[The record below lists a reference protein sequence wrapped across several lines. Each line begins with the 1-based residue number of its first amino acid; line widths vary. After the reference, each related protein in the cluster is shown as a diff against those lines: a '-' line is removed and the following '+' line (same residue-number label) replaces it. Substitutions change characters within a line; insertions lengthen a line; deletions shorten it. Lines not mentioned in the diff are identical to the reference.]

1 MSTFRSQPV
10 PQASVNMPE
19 ASKNV
24 DVGIIGG
31 GLAGLTLALQL
42 KQADPGLSIEILER
56 NEFPAPEAA
65 HKVGESTVEI
75 GSHYLSHTLS
85 LQSLLER
92 TQLRKFG
99 LRFFFGAGHHDD
111 LSMADELGASSF
123 LPTVS
128 YQLDRGRLENDLCRT
143 LADHGVEILDG
154 CTVRNVEVND
164 RTGPSALHWTGNGKR
179 GKLSC
184 RWLIDAA
191 SRSSPIKRHLG
202 LGHKSRHRAS
212 AAWLRLD
219 TKLDV
224 EDWSNSVDWLRRC
237 SGIPRMFS
245 TNHLL
250 GTGYWAWIIPLVDD
264 RVSIGLVADPR
275 EHPLETFNSF
285 EKIGLWM
292 SQHQPLL
299 ARHLE
304 AAADELLDFRY
315 LKNFSHGSEGNFSN
329 NGWALTGEAGVF
341 ADPFYSPGTDF
352 IAISNSFICD
362 LVLHGDDDPMQGIRA
377 AVYDKVYQSF
387 FQSTMSLYEEQY
399 RGFGDTRLMVLKA
412 TWDYAYYWSVLA
424 WLFFRELLTDIA
436 FLRSAEASLNAARTL
451 NFAMQ
456 SAFRGRAAQGIL
468 SPGKGRFFDQRA
480 IPILLDLNTA
490 LLEPPADPWAE
501 LRQNCQRLE
510 ELAPMV
516 LALLNGESPA
526 SKAREKALL
535 GDLRSRFD

>member
-1 MSTFRSQPV
+1 
-10 PQASVNMPE
+10 MPE
-19 ASKNV
+19 VSKNV
-24 DVGIIGG
+24 DVAIIGG
-31 GLAGLTLALQL
+31 GLSGLTLALQL
-42 KQADPGLSIEILER
+42 KQADPDLSIKILER
-56 NEFPAPEAA
+56 SELPAPEAA

-75 GSHYLSHTLS
+75 GSHYLSHTLR
-85 LQSLLER
+85 LQSMLER
-92 TQLRKFG
+92 NQLRKFG

-111 LSMADELGASSF
+111 LSMADELGASNY
-123 LPTVS
+123 LPAVS
-128 YQLDRGRLENDLCRT
+128 YQLDRGRLENDLCSA
-143 LADHGVEILDG
+143 LADQGVEIQDG
-154 CTVRNVEVND
+154 CTVRKVEVNE
-164 RTGPSALHWTGNGKR
+164 RTGPGALHWTGNGDK

-184 RWLIDAA
+184 QWLIDAA
-191 SRSSPIKRHLG
+191 SRASPIKRRLG
-202 LGHKSRHRAS
+202 IGRESRHRVG

-219 TKLDV
+219 TKVDV
-224 EDWSNSVDWLRRC
+224 EDWSNSDGWLRRC

-285 EKIGLWM
+285 EKFNAWM
-292 SQHQPLL
+292 SQHQPSL

-304 AAADELLDFRY
+304 KAADELLDFRY
-315 LKNFSHGSEGNFSN
+315 LKNFSHGSERNFSN
-329 NGWALTGEAGVF
+329 HGWALTGEAGVF

-362 LVLHGDDDPMQGIRA
+362 LILHGDDDPMQGIRA

-387 FQSTMSLYEEQY
+387 FESTMSLYEEQY

-424 WLFFRELLTDIA
+424 WLFFRERLTDIA
-436 FLRSAEASLNAARTL
+436 FLRNAEASLNAVRTL

-456 SAFRGRAAQGIL
+456 AAFRGRAAQGIL

-480 IPILLDLNTA
+480 IPILLDLNSA
-490 LLEPPADPWAE
+490 LLEPSADSWAE

-516 LALLNGESPA
+516 LALLNGKRPM
-526 SKAREKALL
+526 SKLRETAIL
-535 GDLRSRFD
+535 GDLRYRFD

>member
-1 MSTFRSQPV
+1 
-10 PQASVNMPE
+10 MPE
-19 ASKNV
+19 AKKSV

-42 KQADPGLSIEILER
+42 KQSDPGLSIEILER
-56 NEFPAPEAA
+56 SEFPAPEAA

-75 GSHYLSHTLS
+75 GSHYLSHTLD
-85 LQSLLER
+85 LKSLLMR
-92 TQLRKFG
+92 NQLRKFG

-111 LSMADELGASSF
+111 LSMADELGASDF
-123 LPTVS
+123 LPAVS
-128 YQLDRGRLENDLCRT
+128 YQLDRGRLENDLCRL
-143 LADHGVEILDG
+143 LADHGVGILDG
-154 CTVRNVEVND
+154 CTVKKVEVSD
-164 RTGPSALHWTGNGKR
+164 QTGPGALHWSSNGDKGR
-179 GKLSC
+179 LSC

-191 SRSSPIKRHLG
+191 SRISPIKRHLG
-202 LGHKSRHRAS
+202 LGRESRHRAS

-224 EDWSNSVDWLRRC
+224 EDWSNSDDWLGRC
-237 SGIPRMFS
+237 NGIPRMFS

-250 GTGYWAWIIPLVDD
+250 GRGYWAWIIPLVDD
-264 RVSIGLVADPR
+264 RVSIGLVADPK

-285 EKIGLWM
+285 EKFRVWM
-292 SQHQPLL
+292 SQHQPSL

-304 AAADELLDFRY
+304 KAADELLDFRY
-315 LKNFSHGSEGNFSN
+315 LNNFSHGSERNFSN
-329 NGWALTGEAGVF
+329 LGWALTGEAGVF

-362 LVLHGDDDPMQGIRA
+362 LVLHSHDDPMQRIRA

-387 FQSTMSLYEEQY
+387 FESTMSLYEEQY
-399 RGFGDTRLMVLKA
+399 RGFGDTRFMVLKA

-424 WLFFRELLTDIA
+424 WLFFRKRLTDIA
-436 FLRSAEASLNAARTL
+436 FLRSTEASLNAARAL
-451 NFAMQ
+451 NFAVQ
-456 SAFRGRAAQGIL
+456 AAFRERAAQGIV
-468 SPGKGRFFDQRA
+468 SPGEGRFFDQRA

-490 LLEPPADPWAE
+490 LLEPPADAWAE
-501 LRQNCQRLE
+501 LQQNCQRLE

-516 LALLNGESPA
+516 LALLNGERPI

-535 GDLRSRFD
+535 GDLRYRFE